1 MSSRVENTEAEA
13 LTENTTQV
21 VDGEEEIE
29 EQADQ
34 TEDLVDEEESARPLF
49 TAAGLH
55 FSMSAAFAF
64 LGIFTVLFYIFGPG
78 IGYMHSDCTDTILWA
93 QASYDSGKWIS
104 PTFYYAAQLPF
115 GGNLLMLPFI
125 PFFGVS
131 ITTHSLGMTL
141 FLILFVISIFL
152 ACRAAGLSLSY
163 RLDCIGLTLLVI
175 SSSKKMWEIFWGHV
189 IYYSLGAMFLFY
201 GFAILIAVEKRYRE
215 KKLTWYA
222 LALAGLYFMLVALD
236 GSQMLILVTLP
247 LLAGFFLE
255 RFFDAESPINCR
267 ENLALGVVA
276 VLLAVSSLLGLI
288 WLFGILQAHTAGY
301 ADAYSVWSAMSDWP
315 QHVLDLPN
323 AWFKLFGL
331 EINERKPM
339 FSLVSVGYL
348 LRLVS
353 AIVIAILPIGLMIRY
368 KHIKDRPLKIFL
380 WMHVVLSAAIV
391 FAFIFGL
398 LYTANWRLSP
408 IIASGLL
415 LLFFTLYYEI
425 RKRSIAQ
432 RLIVLVTVPLALTAL
447 LNSAVILGKGFYYNR
462 DNDVYKVADF
472 LEQND
477 LTYGYASFW
486 NSQLITVYT
495 GEKVKARNVSFNDL
509 GIQHEL
515 YQASSEWFGPQEG
528 VDRYFILMSSPEFKT
543 WSNSETGQIELERA
557 IDIHKNIYGFV
568 IVVVD
573 HDL

>member
-1 MSSRVENTEAEA
+1 MSSHMESMEAEA

-21 VDGEEEIE
+21 EDGGEMIE
-29 EQADQ
+29 EK
-34 TEDLVDEEESARPLF
+34 EARPLI

-55 FSMSAAFAF
+55 LSISAAFAL
-64 LGIFTVLFYIFGPG
+64 LGVFTVLFYIFGPG

-104 PTFYYAAQLPF
+104 PYFYYAAQLPF
-115 GGNLLMLPFI
+115 GGNLLMLPLI
-125 PFFGVS
+125 PIFGVS
-131 ITTHSLGMTL
+131 ITTHSLGMTF
-141 FLILFVISIFL
+141 FLILFTASIFL
-152 ACRAAGLSLSY
+152 ACRAAGLSLAY
-163 RLDCIGLTLLVI
+163 RFDCIGLTLLVI
-175 SSSKKMWEIFWGHV
+175 SSSEKMWEIFWGHV
-189 IYYSLGAMFLFY
+189 IYYSLGAMFLFF
-201 GFAILIAVEKRYRE
+201 GFAILISLERRYRE

-222 LALAGLYFMLVALD
+222 LALAGLYFMCVTLD
-236 GSQMLILVTLP
+236 GGQMLILVTVP
-247 LLAGFFLE
+247 LFAGFFLE
-255 RFFDAESPINCR
+255 RFFDAENPINCK
-267 ENLALGVVA
+267 ENKAFGILAA
-276 VLLAVSSLLGLI
+276 LLAVASLLGLI

-301 ADAYSVWSAMSDWP
+301 ADAYSVWSAMNDWP
-315 QHVLDLPN
+315 QHLLDLPN
-323 AWFKLFGL
+323 AWFRLFGL

-339 FSLVSVGYL
+339 FSIVSVGYL

-353 AIVIAILPIGLMIRY
+353 AIVIAILPIGLLIRY

-380 WMHVVLSAAIV
+380 WSHLVLTAAIV
-391 FAFIFGL
+391 FAFVFGL

-415 LLFFTLYYEI
+415 LLVFTLYYEI
-425 RKRSIAQ
+425 KKRSIAQ

-462 DNDVYKVADF
+462 DKAVYQVAAF

-486 NSQLITVYT
+486 NSQLITLYT
-495 GEKVKARNVSFNDL
+495 GEKVKARNVSFNDV
-509 GIQHEL
+509 GIQHEN
-515 YQASSEWFGPQEG
+515 YQTSTTWFGPQEG
-528 VDRYFILMSSPEFKT
+528 VDRYFVLMSSSEYKT
-543 WSNSETGQIELERA
+543 WRNSASGQIELENALEVFRNV
-557 IDIHKNIYGFV
+557 HGFV

>member
-1 MSSRVENTEAEA
+1 MSSHMESMEAEA

-21 VDGEEEIE
+21 EDGGEMIE
-29 EQADQ
+29 EK
-34 TEDLVDEEESARPLF
+34 EARPLI

-55 FSMSAAFAF
+55 LSISAAFAL
-64 LGIFTVLFYIFGPG
+64 LGVFTVLFYIFGPG

-104 PTFYYAAQLPF
+104 PYFYYAAQLPF
-115 GGNLLMLPFI
+115 GGNLLMLPLI
-125 PFFGVS
+125 PIFGVS
-131 ITTHSLGMTL
+131 ITTHSLGMTF
-141 FLILFVISIFL
+141 FLILFTASIFL
-152 ACRAAGLSLSY
+152 ACRAAGLPLAY
-163 RLDCIGLTLLVI
+163 RFDCIGLTLLVI
-175 SSSKKMWEIFWGHV
+175 SSSEKMWEIFWGHV
-189 IYYSLGAMFLFY
+189 IYYSLGAMFLFF
-201 GFAILIAVEKRYRE
+201 GFAILISLERRYRE

-222 LALAGLYFMLVALD
+222 LALAGLYFMCVTLD
-236 GSQMLILVTLP
+236 GGQMLILVTVP
-247 LLAGFFLE
+247 LFAGFFLE
-255 RFFDAESPINCR
+255 RFFDAENPINCK
-267 ENLALGVVA
+267 ENKAFGILAA
-276 VLLAVSSLLGLI
+276 LLAVASLLGLI

-301 ADAYSVWSAMSDWP
+301 ADAYSVWSAMNDWP
-315 QHVLDLPN
+315 QHLLDLPN
-323 AWFKLFGL
+323 AWFRLFGL

-339 FSLVSVGYL
+339 FSIVSVGYL

-353 AIVIAILPIGLMIRY
+353 AIVIAILPIGLLIRY

-380 WMHVVLSAAIV
+380 WSHLVLTAAIV
-391 FAFIFGL
+391 FAFVFGL

-415 LLFFTLYYEI
+415 LLVFTLYYEI
-425 RKRSIAQ
+425 KKRSIAQ

-462 DNDVYKVADF
+462 DKAVYQVADF

-486 NSQLITVYT
+486 NSQLITLYT
-495 GEKVKARNVSFNDL
+495 GEKVKARNVSFNDV
-509 GIQHEL
+509 GIQHEN
-515 YQASSEWFGPQEG
+515 YQTSTTWFGPQEG
-528 VDRYFILMSSPEFKT
+528 VDRYFVLMSSSEYKT
-543 WSNSETGQIELERA
+543 WRNSASGQIELENALEVFRNV
-557 IDIHKNIYGFV
+557 HGFV

>member
-1 MSSRVENTEAEA
+1 MSSHMESMEAEA

-21 VDGEEEIE
+21 EDGGEMIE
-29 EQADQ
+29 EK
-34 TEDLVDEEESARPLF
+34 EARPLI

-55 FSMSAAFAF
+55 LSISAAFAL
-64 LGIFTVLFYIFGPG
+64 LGVFTVLFYIFGPG

-104 PTFYYAAQLPF
+104 PYFYYAAQLPF
-115 GGNLLMLPFI
+115 GGNLLMLPLI
-125 PFFGVS
+125 PIFGVS
-131 ITTHSLGMTL
+131 ITTHSLGMTF
-141 FLILFVISIFL
+141 FLILFTASIFL
-152 ACRAAGLSLSY
+152 ACRAAGLPLAY
-163 RLDCIGLTLLVI
+163 RFDCIGLTLLVI
-175 SSSKKMWEIFWGHV
+175 SSSEKMWEIFWGHV
-189 IYYSLGAMFLFY
+189 IYYSLGAMFLFF
-201 GFAILIAVEKRYRE
+201 GFAILISLERRYRE

-222 LALAGLYFMLVALD
+222 LALAGLYFMCVTLD
-236 GSQMLILVTLP
+236 GGQMLILVTVP
-247 LLAGFFLE
+247 LFAGFFLE
-255 RFFDAESPINCR
+255 RFFDAENPINCK
-267 ENLALGVVA
+267 ENKAFGILAA
-276 VLLAVSSLLGLI
+276 LLAVASLLGLI

-301 ADAYSVWSAMSDWP
+301 ADAYSVWSAMNDWP
-315 QHVLDLPN
+315 QHLLDLPN
-323 AWFKLFGL
+323 AWFRLFGL

-339 FSLVSVGYL
+339 FSIVSVGYL

-353 AIVIAILPIGLMIRY
+353 AIVIAILPIGLLIRY

-380 WMHVVLSAAIV
+380 WSHLVLTAAIV
-391 FAFIFGL
+391 FAFVFGL

-415 LLFFTLYYEI
+415 LLVFTLYYEI
-425 RKRSIAQ
+425 KKRSIAQ

-462 DNDVYKVADF
+462 DKAVYQVAAF

-486 NSQLITVYT
+486 NSQLITLYT
-495 GEKVKARNVSFNDL
+495 GEKVKARNVSFNDV
-509 GIQHEL
+509 GIQHEN
-515 YQASSEWFGPQEG
+515 YQTSTTWFGPQEG
-528 VDRYFILMSSPEFKT
+528 VDRYFVLMSSSEYKT
-543 WSNSETGQIELERA
+543 WRNSASGQIELENALEVFRNV
-557 IDIHKNIYGFV
+557 HGFV

>member
-1 MSSRVENTEAEA
+1 MSSQMESIEAEA

-21 VDGEEEIE
+21 EDGGEKIE
-29 EQADQ
+29 EK
-34 TEDLVDEEESARPLF
+34 EVRPLI

-55 FSMSAAFAF
+55 LTISAAFAL
-64 LGIFTVLFYIFGPG
+64 LGVFTVLYYIFGPG
-78 IGYMHSDCTDTILWA
+78 IGYIHSDCTDTILWA

-104 PTFYYAAQLPF
+104 PSFYYAAQLPF
-115 GGNLLMLPFI
+115 GGNLLMLPLI

-141 FLILFVISIFL
+141 FLLLFTASIFL
-152 ACRAAGLSLSY
+152 ACRAAGLSLAY
-163 RLDCIGLTLLVI
+163 RFDCIGLTLLVI
-175 SSSKKMWEIFWGHV
+175 SSSEKMWEIFWGHV
-189 IYYSLGAMFLFY
+189 IYYSLGAMFLFF
-201 GFAILIAVEKRYRE
+201 GFAILISLERRYRE

-222 LALAGLYFMLVALD
+222 LALAGLYFMCVTLD
-236 GSQMLILVTLP
+236 GGQMLILVTVP
-247 LLAGFFLE
+247 LFAGFFLE
-255 RFFDAESPINCR
+255 RFFDAESPINCK
-267 ENLALGVVA
+267 ENKAFGILAA
-276 VLLAVSSLLGLI
+276 LLAVASLLGLI

-301 ADAYSVWSAMSDWP
+301 ADAYSVWSVMNDWP
-315 QHVLDLPN
+315 QHLLDLPN

-331 EINERKPM
+331 EITERKPM
-339 FSLVSVGYL
+339 FSIVSVGYL

-353 AIVIAILPIGLMIRY
+353 AIVIAILPIGLLIRY

-380 WMHVVLSAAIV
+380 WSHLVLTAAIV

-415 LLFFTLYYEI
+415 LLVFTLYYEI

-462 DNDVYKVADF
+462 DKAIYQVADF

-486 NSQLITVYT
+486 NSQLITLYT
-495 GEKVKARNVSFNDL
+495 GEKVKARNVSFNDA
-509 GIQHEL
+509 GIQHEA
-515 YQASSEWFGPQEG
+515 YQTDTSWFGPQKG
-528 VDRYFILMSSPEFKT
+528 VDRYFVLMSTSEYKT
-543 WSNSETGQIELERA
+543 FRNSASGILELENA
-557 IDIHKNIYGFV
+557 IQTYPYVNGYV
-568 IVVVD
+568 IVVFD
-573 HDL
+573 HDM

>member
-1 MSSRVENTEAEA
+1 MSSQMESKEAEA
-13 LTENTTQV
+13 LTENTTQIE
-21 VDGEEEIE
+21 DGEENIDEKVE
-29 EQADQ
+29 EKD
-34 TEDLVDEEESARPLF
+34 TRPLI

-55 FSMSAAFAF
+55 LSISAAFAL
-64 LGIFTVLFYIFGPG
+64 LGVFTVLFYIFGPG
-78 IGYMHSDCTDTILWA
+78 VGYMHSDCTDTILWA

-104 PTFYYAAQLPF
+104 PNFYYAAQLPF

-125 PFFGVS
+125 PLFGVS

-141 FLILFVISIFL
+141 FMLLFVVSIFL
-152 ACRAAGLSLSY
+152 ACRAAGLSLAY
-163 RLDCIGLTLLVI
+163 RFDCIGLTLLVI
-175 SSSKKMWEIFWGHV
+175 SSSEKMWEIFWGHV
-189 IYYSLGAMFLFY
+189 IYYSLGAMLLFF
-201 GFAILIAVEKRYRE
+201 GFAILISLERRYRE

-222 LALAGLYFMLVALD
+222 LALAGLYFMCVTLD
-236 GSQMLILVTLP
+236 GSQMIILVTVP
-247 LLAGFFLE
+247 LFAGFFLE
-255 RFFDAESPINCR
+255 RFFDAESPLNCK
-267 ENLALGVVA
+267 ENKAFGVLA

-288 WLFGILQAHTAGY
+288 WLFGILEARTAGY
-301 ADAYSVWSAMSDWP
+301 ADAYSVWSVMSDWP
-315 QHVLDLPN
+315 QHLLDLPN

-348 LRLVS
+348 LRLVT
-353 AIVIAILPIGLMIRY
+353 AIVIAILPIALMIRY

-380 WMHVVLSAAIV
+380 WSHVVLTAAIV

-398 LYTANWRLSP
+398 LATANWRLSP

-415 LLFFTLYYEI
+415 LLVFTLYYEI

-462 DNDVYKVADF
+462 DKAVYKVADF

-495 GEKVKARNVSFNDL
+495 GEKVKARNISFNDF
-509 GIQHEL
+509 GIQHEN
-515 YQASSEWFGPQEG
+515 YQTSTTWFGPQEG
-528 VDRYFILMSSPEFKT
+528 VDRYFLLMSSPEFKT
-543 WSNSETGQIELERA
+543 WSHSEAGQIELEKA
-557 IDIHKNIYGFV
+557 LEIHRNIYGFV